1 MAQSLSNVFVHV
13 VFSTKDRRPFLKD
26 VQTRTELHCYLAG
39 VSANLDCLVL
49 KIGGV
54 ADHVHLLGK
63 LSRTIAISEWVKEL
77 KRASSRW
84 IKTNDPEMSAF
95 QWQGGYGSFSVG
107 QSQVGQV
114 IEYIA
119 NQEEHHRKVDFKDEL
134 RQLLQ
139 RYQVEYDERFL
150 WD

>member
-1 MAQSLSNVFVHV
+1 MAQSLSNVLVHV
-13 VFSTKDRRPFLKD
+13 VFSTKDRRPFLKNG
-26 VQTRTELHCYLAG
+26 QTRIELHSYLAG
-39 VSANLDCLVL
+39 VSTKLDCPVL

-63 LSRTIAISEWVKEL
+63 LSRTIPISEWVKEL

-84 IKTNDPEMSAF
+84 IKTNAPEMSAF
-95 QWQGGYGSFSVG
+95 QWQGGYGSFSIG
-107 QSQVGQV
+107 QSQAIQT

-139 RYQVEYDERFL
+139 RYQIEYDERFL